1 MLTKLKKELDSFY
14 DVPGS
19 DEDWEQFS
27 KHLELRKYKKKD
39 FILKQGETE
48 KCIYLVQQGIVR
60 LFTEKEKKE
69 YTFHFSFSNDFITS
83 YDSLINQAA
92 SEVSIQAVTNTYIYV
107 IDFEK
112 MKEFVENQKT
122 ASQVYQKS
130 LENSMLKTSQ
140 RQLSLLINS
149 PKELYLEMLEKE
161 PHLVQQIPL
170 KYLASYMGI
179 TPQAL
184 SRIRKQISL

>member
-1 MLTKLKKELDSFY
+1 M
-14 DVPGS
+14 
-19 DEDWEQFS
+19 
-27 KHLELRKYKKKD
+27 R
-39 FILKQGETE
+39 
-48 KCIYLVQQGIVR
+48 
-60 LFTEKEKKE
+60 
-69 YTFHFSFSNDFITS
+69 
-83 YDSLINQAA
+83 

-112 MKEFVENQKT
+112 MKKIVDNQKT

-130 LENSMLKTSQ
+130 LENSMLKTYQ

-149 PKELYLEMLEKE
+149 PKELYLKILEKE

-170 KYLASYMGI
+170 KYLASYMRI